1 MEPEPTA
8 TRPRHLALVGLMGA
22 GKTAVGASVAADLGR
37 RHVDLD
43 RAVTQLA
50 GRSVGVIFHE
60 SGEQALGLQMDALDP
75 VVLSTGGGV
84 LGRET
89 NRDALTRGA
98 TVVWLRAAP
107 ETLAARVGDLSSR
120 PLLADGDPVEV
131 LRRLD
136 IERAP
141 AYEAAADLVVDT
153 DGLDV
158 STVGALVLDALPT
171 TDGAVQ

>member
-1 MEPEPTA
+1 MEPEPTV

-60 SGEQALGLQMDALDP
+60 SGEQAFRDLEEQALGLQMDAVDP

-89 NRDALTRGA
+89 NRDALALSLIHISETTRRRGIA
-98 TVVWLRAAP
+98 LSGVW
-107 ETLAARVGDLSSR
+107 V
-120 PLLADGDPVEV
+120 
-131 LRRLD
+131 
-136 IERAP
+136 
-141 AYEAAADLVVDT
+141 
-153 DGLDV
+153 
-158 STVGALVLDALPT
+158 
-171 TDGAVQ
+171 

>member
-22 GKTAVGASVAADLGR
+22 GKTAVGASVAVDLGR

-43 RAVTQLA
+43 RAVTQMA

-60 SGEQALGLQMDALDP
+60 GGEQTFRDLEEQALRLQMDAVDP

-120 PLLADGDPVEV
+120 PLLADGDPVEM

-141 AYEAAADLVVDT
+141 A
-153 DGLDV
+153 
-158 STVGALVLDALPT
+158 
-171 TDGAVQ
+171 